1 MCWLVSVIPATN
13 NLGIHL
19 DTLQQIKGAACC
31 ASACERQIVSSSG
44 FQPRWI
50 WATSGMED

>member
-1 MCWLVSVIPATN
+1 MRWLVSVIPATN

-50 WATSGMED
+50 GATSGMED